1 MVGAVVP
8 LPLVW
13 DFADAA
19 NALMAI
25 PNLIALVLLS
35 GVVVAETREYLWQD
49 QLDRIARPM
58 VVEAEEE

>member
-25 PNLIALVLLS
+25 PIGNGEFFA
-35 GVVVAETREYLWQD
+35 D
-49 QLDRIARPM
+49 F
-58 VVEAEEE
+58 